1 MINILVGGHRS
12 SNSFKDP
19 LRQVR
24 LSSDGVEKMVR
35 SLPKIKRAAYSLKE
49 SSGRKRTTLTP
60 VQTPDSRAKSIK
72 VGKLHIIH
80 KTFYKPIFNI
90 AYYYFFYTQIFGIW
104 NIGSQLSIE
113 NIYINTTILQNTLSK
128 A

>member
-49 SSGRKRTTLTP
+49 SSGRKRTTPSP

-72 VGKLHIIH
+72 VGKLHISH

-90 AYYYFFYTQIFGIW
+90 AYYYFLYSNFCNLEYWLAIID
-104 NIGSQLSIE
+104 E
-113 NIYINTTILQNTLSK
+113 NIHI
-128 A
+128 

>member
-35 SLPKIKRAAYSLKE
+35 ALPKIKRAAYSLKE
-49 SSGRKRTTLTP
+49 SSGRKRTTPSP

-72 VGKLHIIH
+72 VGKLHISH
-80 KTFYKPIFNI
+80 KMFYKPIFNI
-90 AYYYFFYTQIFGIW
+90 AYYF
-104 NIGSQLSIE
+104 
-113 NIYINTTILQNTLSK
+113 ILKFL
-128 A
+128 